1 MPSPSTVEVR
11 QKAETLEILVEASEI
26 AARHTTNLKELLE
39 ALRELVRKVV
49 DYRIFAVLLK
59 SEGEDVL
66 RIHSAVG
73 HRPKLVRNLRVK
85 VGQGISG
92 AAASEMRTIIVN
104 DVRNDP
110 RYLASVDG
118 ARSEI
123 SVPLVAR
130 GKLVGVIDLQSTQV
144 GAFGDY
150 ERNMLELIGSRFS
163 LAIDTARLYRS
174 AVRQN
179 RTLKTLSRIAQEF
192 SRILDLEDLL
202 RKISTLVREQ
212 IPYDAFS
219 ILLLDKESQLLKHY
233 FGVRHDQRIQWD
245 NMPLGKGLVGAA
257 ARQASAVLVGDTSR
271 DARYVAMVEG
281 IRSEVAVPLML
292 RDEVIGVLDLESG
305 QVNAFT
311 SEHVSVLSLLAPQ
324 VATAIENAR
333 LYGEVVARQERLS
346 RNLRAARELQKHLL
360 PERSP
365 AVEGLEIAFRNE
377 SAAEVSGDLYDFFPF
392 PDKKLG
398 ILIGDVSGKG
408 AAAAL
413 YGALVSGLLR
423 NLVREEQSPPAL
435 LASANRALLS
445 RKIESRYLTS
455 LYACWDPG
463 KRRLEMA
470 NAGQPR
476 PLLYRQGKVEALDVS
491 GIPLGLLEVP
501 SYESYSLTLEPGDMV
516 VLLSDGITESEN
528 ASREHFGEHGLS
540 ALVEKHGGG
549 SAEEL
554 LAKIFEGARSFAG
567 SSKRDDDRTVVVV
580 KAAQGQK

>member
-1 MPSPSTVEVR
+1 MPPPSIAAVR
-11 QKAETLEILVEASEI
+11 QKNETLEILAEASEI
-26 AARHTTNLKELLE
+26 AANYTTNLDELLE

-49 DYRIFAVLLK
+49 DYKIFAVLLK
-59 SEGEDVL
+59 SEDEDVL
-66 RIHSAVG
+66 RIRAAVG
-73 HRPKLVRNLRVK
+73 HKPKLVRNLRVK
-85 VGQGISG
+85 IGQGISG
-92 AAASEMRTIIVN
+92 SAANELRTIIVN
-104 DVRNDP
+104 DVRNDG
-110 RYLASVDG
+110 RYLAAVDG
-118 ARSEI
+118 VRSEI
-123 SVPLVAR
+123 SVPLIAR
-130 GKLVGVIDLQSTQV
+130 GKLVGVIDLQSTQL

-179 RTLKTLSRIAQEF
+179 RTLTMLSEIAQEF
-192 SRILDLEDLL
+192 SRILDLEELL
-202 RKISTLVREQ
+202 QKVSTLIGKQ

-219 ILLLDKESQLLKHY
+219 IFLLEKESKILKHY
-233 FGVRHDQRIQWD
+233 FGVRLDQRIQGH

-257 ARQASAVLVGDTSR
+257 AQQASPVLVGDTNR
-271 DARYVAMVEG
+271 DPRYVAMVEG

-292 RDEVIGVLDLESG
+292 RDEVIGVLDLESEH
-305 QVNAFT
+305 VDAFT
-311 SEHVSVLSLLAPQ
+311 SEHVRVLSLLAPQ

-333 LYGEVVARQERLS
+333 LYGEVVTRQERLS

-360 PERSP
+360 PEESP

-392 PDKKLG
+392 PDKTLG

-423 NLVREEQSPPAL
+423 NLVLEEQSPKAL

-445 RKIESRYLTS
+445 RKIEARYLTS
-455 LYACWDPG
+455 LYACWDPE
-463 KRRLEMA
+463 KRILEMA

-491 GIPLGLLEVP
+491 GIPLGLLDVS
-501 SYESYSLTLEPGDMV
+501 SYESCALPLEPGDTV

-528 ASREHFGEHGLS
+528 SSREQFGEYGLTE
-540 ALVEKHGGG
+540 LVEEYGDR
-549 SAEEL
+549 SASEL
-554 LAKIFEGARSFAG
+554 LSRIFDGVQSFTG
-567 SSKRDDDRTVVVV
+567 SSKLDDDRTAVIV
-580 KAAQGQK
+580 KAT